1 MLRHTIF
8 ASLTALV
15 AGAVAATPSAAQTWP
30 SKPIKI
36 IVAYAAGG
44 AHDTYARILAPKLS
58 EKFGV
63 QVFVENRTGAGGA
76 LGTGELARAAPDGY
90 TIGTG
95 GIGQYAVIPAVTPS
109 LAWDPMRDLTH
120 IAYLGGP
127 PTALIVNPA
136 LGTKTWA
143 EFAALAK
150 APPRALPFGS
160 PGPATHG
167 HLIGEF
173 VAKAAGLKLEHVAYK
188 GAGQAMTDLVAGH
201 IKVGFMTM
209 QSAIPHAKSNALSAL
224 AVSSGKRVPD
234 LPDAPTFK
242 ELGID
247 LVSITW
253 FVISGPA
260 KMPPAIVDRLN
271 QEISAIWALPEVKA
285 RNTKD
290 GMEYEPLS
298 PAALTTFIG
307 EENKRWGAVA
317 KSAGVVMQ

>member
-1 MLRHTIF
+1 MHPLSI
-8 ASLTALV
+8 STAALL
-15 AGAVAATPSAAQTWP
+15 AGAVSATTALAQTWP
-30 SKPIKI
+30 AKPIKI
-36 IVAYAAGG
+36 IVGYAAGG
-44 AHDTYARILAPKLS
+44 AHDNYARILAPKLS

-76 LGTGELARAAPDGY
+76 LSMGELARAAPDGY

-95 GIGQYAVIPAVTPS
+95 GIGQYCVIPAVTPS
-109 LAWDPMRDLTH
+109 LAWDPLKDFTH

-127 PTALIVNPA
+127 PTALIVNPS
-136 LGTKTWA
+136 LNTKTWA
-143 EFAALAK
+143 DFATLAK

-188 GAGQAMTDLVAGH
+188 GANQAMTDLVAGH

-209 QSAIPHAKSNALSAL
+209 QSAIPHAKSNTLIPL
-224 AVSSGKRVPD
+224 AVSSGKRAPE

-253 FVISGPA
+253 FAISGPA
-260 KMPPAIVDRLN
+260 KMPPAVVERLN
-271 QEISAIWALPEVKA
+271 KEIAAIWALPEVRA
-285 RNTKD
+285 RNAKD
-290 GMEYEPLS
+290 GLEYEPMS
-298 PAALTTFIG
+298 PESLTKHITD
-307 EENKRWGAVA
+307 ENARWGAVA
-317 KSAGVVMQ
+317 KTSGVVMQ

>member
-1 MLRHTIF
+1 MHPIRLS
-8 ASLTALV
+8 AALL
-15 AGAVAATPSAAQTWP
+15 ACTVAAAPLHAQNWP

-44 AHDTYARILAPKLS
+44 AHDNYARILAPKLS

-76 LGTGELARAAPDGY
+76 LGTGELARAAPDGH

-95 GIGQYAVIPAVTPS
+95 GIGQYCVIPAVTPG
-109 LAWDPMRDLTH
+109 LAWDPLRDLTH

-127 PTALIVNPA
+127 PTALIVNPSLNA
-136 LGTKTWA
+136 KTWA
-143 EFAALAK
+143 DFAGIAK

-209 QSAIPHAKSNALSAL
+209 QSAIPHAKSNTLTAL

-234 LPDAPTFK
+234 LPEAPTFK

-260 KMPPAIVDRLN
+260 KMPPAIVERLN
-271 QEISAIWALPEVKA
+271 QEIAAVWELPEVKA
-285 RNTKD
+285 RNVKD
-290 GMEYEPLS
+290 GMEYEHLS
-298 PAALTTFIG
+298 PAALTKLIG
-307 EENKRWGAVA
+307 EENARWGAIA
-317 KSAGVVMQ
+317 KSSGVVMQ

>member
-1 MLRHTIF
+1 MHPIRLF
-8 ASLTALV
+8 AALLVCAVTAV
-15 AGAVAATPSAAQTWP
+15 PSHAQNWP

-44 AHDTYARILAPKLS
+44 AHDNYARILAPKLS

-63 QVFVENRTGAGGA
+63 QVYVENRTGAGGA

-95 GIGQYAVIPAVTPS
+95 GIGQYCVIPAVTPG
-109 LAWDPMRDLTH
+109 LAWDPLRDLTH

-136 LGTKTWA
+136 LNAKTWSD
-143 EFAALAK
+143 FAALAK

-173 VAKAAGLKLEHVAYK
+173 VTKAAGLKLEHVAYK

-209 QSAIPHAKSNALSAL
+209 QSAIPHAKSNTLTAL

-260 KMPPAIVDRLN
+260 KLPPAIVERLN
-271 QEISAIWALPEVKA
+271 QEIAAIWALPEVKA
-285 RNTKD
+285 RNVKD
-290 GMEYEPLS
+290 GLEYEQMSS
-298 PAALTTFIG
+298 PALTKFIG
-307 EENKRWGAVA
+307 EESARWGAIA
-317 KSAGVVMQ
+317 KSSGVVMQ

>member
-1 MLRHTIF
+1 MIRTL
-8 ASLTALV
+8 AAAAGAALLAGALPATAL
-15 AGAVAATPSAAQTWP
+15 AQTWP
-30 SKPIKI
+30 AKPIKI

-63 QVFVENRTGAGGA
+63 QVYVENRTGAGGA

-95 GIGQYAVIPAVTPS
+95 GIGQYAVIPAVTPT
-109 LAWDPMRDLTH
+109 LAWDPLRDLTH

-127 PTALIVNPA
+127 PTALIVNPT
-136 LGTKTWA
+136 LGPKTWA

-167 HLIGEF
+167 HLIGEY

-209 QSAIPHAKSNALSAL
+209 QSAVPHAKSNALVAL

-234 LPDAPTFK
+234 LPSAPTFK

-260 KMPPAIVDRLN
+260 KLPPAIVDRLN
-271 QEISAIWALPEVKA
+271 KEIAAVWALPEVKA
-285 RNTKD
+285 RNDKD
-290 GMEYEPLS
+290 GLEYEHLS
-298 PAALTTFIG
+298 SAALTKFIT
-307 EENKRWGAVA
+307 EENARWGAIA
-317 KSAGVVMQ
+317 KTSGVKMQ

>member
-1 MLRHTIF
+1 MIRQAPILLTLALGLA
-8 ASLTALV
+8 AS
-15 AGAVAATPSAAQTWP
+15 AARAQTWP
-30 SKPIKI
+30 SKPIRI
-36 IVAYAAGG
+36 IVAYAPGG
-44 AHDTYARILAPKLS
+44 AHDVYARILAQKLT
-58 EKFGV
+58 ERLAV
-63 QVFVENRTGAGGA
+63 QVFVENRAGAGGA
-76 LGTGELARAAPDGY
+76 LGTGELAKAAPDGH

-95 GIGQYAVIPAVTPS
+95 GIGQYTVIPAITPG
-109 LAWDPMRDLTH
+109 LAWDPIRDFTH

-136 LGTKTWA
+136 LGANSWT
-143 EFAALAK
+143 EFTALAK

-173 VAKAAGLKLEHVAYK
+173 VARQAGLKLEHVPYK

-201 IKVGFMTM
+201 VKIGFMTM
-209 QSAIPHAKSNALSAL
+209 QSAIPHAKSNALAVL
-224 AVSSGKRVPD
+224 AVSSARRTPD

-242 ELGID
+242 ELGVD

-260 KMPPAIVDRLN
+260 KLPAPIVDRLN
-271 QEISAIWALPEVKA
+271 AEIAAVWASPDMQA
-285 RNTKD
+285 RNDRD
-290 GMEYEPLS
+290 GVEYAPMT
-298 PAALTTFIG
+298 PQALTRMIG
-307 EENKRWGAVA
+307 EEAKRWGVIA